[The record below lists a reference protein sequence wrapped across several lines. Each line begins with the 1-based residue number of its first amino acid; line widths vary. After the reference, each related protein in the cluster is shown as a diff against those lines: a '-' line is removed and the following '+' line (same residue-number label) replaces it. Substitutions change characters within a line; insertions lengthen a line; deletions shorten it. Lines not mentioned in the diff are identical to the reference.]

1 MPPTSPPRIAWKK
14 KGIRAHAP
22 GHPGRGAQGFRPP
35 GRDPH
40 DVRGDRRLGRGHARC
55 DLLAFRRQDGAVLR
69 DARTGSRAHDRPDR
83 SCAVARRRLRPPG
96 GGRALLARDSAGARE
111 RPRGAP
117 DIPDHGLQMRIRRRA
132 RARAR
137 AAAPALLRARV
148 QAHADLRAGTARRTV
163 AGRTASVDG
172 GARDLQFRDRP
183 DAAVAARRQ
192 RLALAPGRS
201 PADLRS
207 PPRAPARRQGEESAE
222 PLIYFRRDPTLNR
235 RAAGC
240 GPERLDRRCE
250 EEYWTPKPRASAPV
264 SATGSSNW
272 VASRS

>member
-1 MPPTSPPRIAWKK
+1 MRVPLRAPRPR
-14 KGIRAHAP
+14 GVGGRP
-22 GHPGRGAQGFRPP
+22 GGGG
-35 GRDPH
+35 GS
-40 DVRGDRRLGRGHARC
+40 LGRGRAWPAAR
-55 DLLAFRRQDGAVLR
+55 G
-69 DARTGSRAHDRPDR
+69 
-83 SCAVARRRLRPPG
+83 
-96 GGRALLARDSAGARE
+96 
-111 RPRGAP
+111 GAP

-137 AAAPALLRARV
+137 AAAPALLRARL
-148 QAHADLRAGTARRTV
+148 QAHADLRAGAARRTV

-172 GARDLQFRDRP
+172 RARDLQFRDRP

-207 PPRAPARRQGEESAE
+207 RYRAPARRQREESAK
-222 PLIYFRRDPTLNR
+222 PLIYFRRDATLNC

-240 GPERLDRRCE
+240 GRERLDRRCE
-250 EEYWTPKPRASAPV
+250 ESSWTPKPQASAPV